1 MAFTGNRKTLLTPV
15 TVQAFP
21 VKRTDLS
28 RMIGQMSGATTSI
41 GSVAK
46 AARILRAF
54 ASSEPEFT
62 VRALAERTG
71 IPRSTCHALCT
82 TLLRHRLLDTSP
94 TGRYR
99 LGPAL
104 VGLGGQVIART
115 GLVEAT
121 AGYLED
127 LARRTRCEVHVGQLV
142 EGWIVYLARVPRRRN
157 PAMNNLVGLRVPAF
171 QTGCG
176 KAALSRLP
184 DPTVKRL
191 VDEVV
196 EETRTSPPDVE
207 HLLHVLADARAAGF
221 VVNREYQRGRVSV
234 AAPLVTPYREHVV
247 GGISVAT
254 LEDQLR
260 PEHIPEIAEAVRETA
275 ARISER
281 VRA

>member
-1 MAFTGNRKTLLTPV
+1 M
-15 TVQAFP
+15 
-21 VKRTDLS
+21 
-28 RMIGQMSGATTSI
+28 MGQMRGATTSI

-46 AARILRAF
+46 AAQILRAF
-54 ASSEPEFT
+54 TPSEPEFT

-71 IPRSTCHALCT
+71 IPRSTCHALCS
-82 TLLRHRLLDTSP
+82 TLLRQRLLDTSP
-94 TGRYR
+94 AGRYR

-127 LARRTRCEVHVGQLV
+127 LARRTKCEVHVGQLV
-142 EGWIVYLARVPRRRN
+142 EGWIVYLARVPRGRN
-157 PAMNNLVGLRVPAF
+157 PEMNNLVGLRVPAF

-184 DPTVKRL
+184 DATVQRL
-191 VDEVV
+191 VADMV
-196 EETRTSPPDVE
+196 EEARTPAPDVE
-207 HLLHVLADARAAGF
+207 QLLQVLADARAAGF
-221 VVNREYQRGRVSV
+221 VVNREYQRGRISV
-234 AAPLVTPYREHVV
+234 AAPLVTPFREHVV
-247 GGISVAT
+247 GGISIAT
-254 LEDQLR
+254 IEDQL
-260 PEHIPEIAEAVRETA
+260 PPADIPKIAEAVRETA

>member
-1 MAFTGNRKTLLTPV
+1 
-15 TVQAFP
+15 
-21 VKRTDLS
+21 
-28 RMIGQMSGATTSI
+28 MIGQMSGTTTSI

-46 AARILRAF
+46 AAQILRAF
-54 ASSEPEFT
+54 TPSEPEFT

-71 IPRSTCHALCT
+71 IPRSTCHALCV
-82 TLLRHRLLDTSP
+82 TLVRQRLLETSP
-94 TGRYR
+94 AGRYR

-115 GLVEAT
+115 GLIEAT

-127 LARRTRCEVHVGQLV
+127 LARRTGCEVHVGQLV

-184 DPTVKRL
+184 EATVRRL
-191 VDEVV
+191 VAEVV
-196 EETRTSPPDVE
+196 AESRSLAPDMDQ
-207 HLLHVLADARAAGF
+207 LLQVLAEARAAGF
-221 VVNREYQRGRVSV
+221 VVNREYQRGRVSL
-234 AAPLVTPYREHVV
+234 AAPLVTPYRGHVV
-247 GGISVAT
+247 GGISIAT
-254 LEDQLR
+254 LEDQFR
-260 PEHIPEIAEAVRETA
+260 PEEIPEIAEAVRETA
-275 ARISER
+275 ARIAER

>member
-1 MAFTGNRKTLLTPV
+1 
-15 TVQAFP
+15 
-21 VKRTDLS
+21 
-28 RMIGQMSGATTSI
+28 MIGQMSGATTTI

-46 AARILRAF
+46 AAQILRAF
-54 ASSEPEFT
+54 SPSESEFT
-62 VRALAERTG
+62 VRALAARTG
-71 IPRSTCHALCT
+71 IPRSTCHALCS
-82 TLLRHRLLDTSP
+82 TLLQQRLLDTSP
-94 TGRYR
+94 AGRYR

-121 AGYLED
+121 AGYLEE
-127 LARRTRCEVHVGQLV
+127 LARLTRCEVHVGQLV

-184 DPTVKRL
+184 DATVRRL
-191 VDEVV
+191 VAEVV
-196 EETRTSPPDVE
+196 AESRTTAPDVDQ
-207 HLLHVLADARAAGF
+207 LLEILAEARAAGF
-221 VVNREYQRGRVSV
+221 VVNREYQRGRVSI
-234 AAPLVTPYREHVV
+234 AAPLVTPFREHVV

-254 LEDQLR
+254 LDDQLS
-260 PEHIPEIAEAVRETA
+260 PNAIPEIAKAVRETA
-275 ARISER
+275 ARVSER